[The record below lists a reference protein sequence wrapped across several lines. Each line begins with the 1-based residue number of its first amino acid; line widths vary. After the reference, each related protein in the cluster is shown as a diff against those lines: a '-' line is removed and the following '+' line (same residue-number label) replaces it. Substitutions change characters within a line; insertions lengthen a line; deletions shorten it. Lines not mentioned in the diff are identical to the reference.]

1 MNNPINTDS
10 IQTAI
15 RNVFQLYGFGP
26 LDLEAVVA
34 FASRE
39 FDVTPFTY
47 PEISSMIRSYIMN
60 HFECRRGSLRG
71 AGELTIRRVLVYYRE

>member
-1 MNNPINTDS
+1 MINLINPDS
-10 IQTAI
+10 IQMAI
-15 RNVFQLYGFGP
+15 RNVFKLYGFGP

-39 FDVTPFTY
+39 FDVTPFNY
-47 PEISSMIRSYIMN
+47 PEVSSMIRSYVVT
-60 HFECRRGSLRG
+60 HFECKRGSLRG